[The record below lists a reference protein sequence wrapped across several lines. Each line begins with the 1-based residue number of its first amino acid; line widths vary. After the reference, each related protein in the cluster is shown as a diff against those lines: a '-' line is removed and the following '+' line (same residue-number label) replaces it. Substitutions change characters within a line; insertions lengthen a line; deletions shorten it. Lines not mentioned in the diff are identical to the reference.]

1 MDINFIIAVI
11 AFVVISLFLYIF
23 YLRKIS
29 PNKSKKK
36 KKKEAKEIIE
46 IRYLMVSFKL
56 KKEKLLT
63 KKIIALISIVDAF
76 IITTVY
82 LVVVHIPY
90 AIIWQL
96 MTGFVLLLG
105 LIYSIYS
112 IIGSILV
119 KKGYKE

>member
-29 PNKSKKK
+29 SNKSKKK